1 MNYLEIEIQAPKE
14 KFDEISALLY
24 VSGISTILEEE
35 NALRFYL
42 PEEEWGMIE
51 NLDKDLI
58 AKKLITEG
66 NFKVKKFEDKNWNDE
81 WEKSIK
87 PVVVDDRFVI
97 HTSWNK
103 DDIADIKGKILIEID
118 PKMAFGTGHN
128 ETTQLVIEMMS
139 RYVTGMEKTLLDYG
153 CGTAI
158 LAIGG
163 IKLGLSKAVAIDID
177 PEAIENANEYVLKNE
192 VSDKIELRIAD
203 ISDVEEITFD
213 IICANI
219 IRSVIEKNLTG
230 IKQRLASGGMLLIS
244 GVLIEEEKLIVNSL
258 IDAGF
263 QIKKIIHKAEWI
275 GIYATH

>member
-66 NFKVKKFEDKNWNDE
+66 DFKVKKFEDKNWNDE

-139 RYVTGMEKTLLDYG
+139 RYVTGKEKTLLDYG